1 MNWMK
6 FRPLYLLI
14 SGLALSL
21 SIYSIFV
28 WGFRPSIDFTGGAVA
43 EYRFSAPVAPE
54 LLKTVLALQ
63 AKEYEYQDM
72 ASLGDKNIQLR
83 FGPEFTQEKAEVLAL
98 AIGGAFAEKPEV
110 VRFEIVGPAFSK
122 EILNKTY
129 IAIAIASLGILLW
142 VAFQFRSIKFGICAI
157 LAMLHDTTVLL
168 GTFAILGH
176 YKGVEV
182 DILFVTAMLTV
193 LSFSVHDTIVV
204 YDRIRE
210 SARRLGDLPFE
221 KLVNKAVSETMVRSV
236 NNSLT
241 IIFMLFA
248 LFLMGGASIKWFVF
262 ALLVGTISG
271 TYSSPFVA
279 VPLLATWEEI
289 RGWLRTHRIGP
300 NR

>member
-1 MNWMK
+1 MNWMRLK
-6 FRPLYLLI
+6 PLYFLI
-14 SGLALSL
+14 SGAALVLSL
-21 SIYSIFV
+21 YSIFV
-28 WGFRPSIDFTGGAVA
+28 WGFKPSIDFTGGTVI
-43 EYRFSAPVAPE
+43 EYQFADPTTPE
-54 LLKTVLALQ
+54 MLRTVLSTK
-63 AKEYEYQDM
+63 AKEYEVKDII
-72 ASLGDKNIQLR
+72 ALTDKNIQLK
-83 FGPEFTQEKAEVLAL
+83 FAPDFSQEKAEMLSLVM
-98 AIGGAFAEKPEV
+98 AESFSGKPNV
-110 VRFEIVGPAFSK
+110 VRFETVGPAFSQ

-129 IAIAIASLGILLW
+129 TAIGIASIGILLW
-142 VAFQFRSIKFGICAI
+142 VAVQFKSIKFGVSAI
-157 LAMLHDTTVLL
+157 LAMLHDSIILL

-176 YKGVEV
+176 YKGVEI

-210 SARRLGDLPFE
+210 STKRFGDIPF
-221 KLVNKAVSETMVRSV
+221 LLLANKAVSETMVRSV

-279 VPLLATWEEI
+279 VPLLVVWEEI
-289 RGWLRTHRIGP
+289 RSWWKTRRK
-300 NR
+300 